1 MARDIPSALAS
12 ALGDD
17 VVRPALLF
25 DAEFTTGW
33 LYLWTGDQEL
43 TWNGHT
49 YTGIGS
55 LINLTSIEETGEVRA
70 AGVTVSLAGLDV
82 SITSIALQSLAQ
94 NKTGKIY
101 MGLLDGAGAFVGG
114 DPVLAFQGR
123 LDIGE
128 ISEQGQASTVTIK
141 YESRLVDLE
150 KPREWRWT
158 DQDQRTTWTDDA
170 GLQYAGRADE
180 VIQWGPS

>member
-1 MARDIPSALAS
+1 MARDLDSDLAD

-17 VVRPALLF
+17 VVRPVLLF

-33 LYLWTGDQEL
+33 LYLWTGDAEL
-43 TWNGHT
+43 DWNGNT

-55 LINLTSIEETGEVRA
+55 LINLSSIEETGEVRA
-70 AGVTVSLAGLDV
+70 AGVTVSLAGLDTA
-82 SITSIALQSLAQ
+82 ITSIALQSLAQ
-94 NKTGKIY
+94 NKTGRIY
-101 MGLLDGAGAFVGG
+101 FGLLDSAGAFVGG

-128 ISEQGQASTVTIK
+128 VSEQAESSTVTIK

-158 DQDQRTTWTDDA
+158 DQDQRTTWPDDA
-170 GLQYAGRADE
+170 GLQFSGRADQ
-180 VIQWGPS
+180 VIPWGPS